1 MPGESFV
8 AEAWEAWKRRD
19 TEVSVRRALDAHSA
33 SLRAEALSGSGS
45 TAGAIDR
52 GDRGPLRLA
61 CYFALRGR
69 RVGLLLPYLDAVR
82 DLPVGVLRDGALS
95 AAAVGRGDLTA
106 AAALALS
113 TSTAPDDVEQVN
125 PDDSGAGLRAALLA
139 EVTLASVAS
148 GSWTLARECAE
159 AAREVL
165 NRIHPV
171 ARDPETTYDL
181 LGLDAIIEFHTA
193 SGETAFTALVDAV
206 GSLRARNSL
215 TGVHALALI
224 GLGDLQHMKGRLGE
238 AALDLT
244 RGAKLA
250 DPARPGL
257 ATHALIELA
266 FVRVRQ
272 GRWAD
277 AADVVRKTIVP
288 LGAIDHDWL
297 EPQVLSIHGLLLALS
312 GDLDTAA
319 PILEHG
325 ALLARDIPSYLA
337 SIVLLHARIATAIA
351 RNDWQE
357 LSHALDDAGDPGY
370 RHPYPAGEWNAL
382 KLLAA
387 WHLGNRTE
395 FGRRLTEWSLTAESG
410 DNSYY
415 WAFAAIKA
423 EHERRYADGMR
434 AVERALESVS
444 PDDDPLGRAW
454 VRIVAGTYISRHG
467 DGGGPDPV
475 RALGVYEEANAELRQ
490 LGAATYARLCEGIIT
505 RTTAELERARE
516 IHPSA
521 VLTEQQHRIA
531 MAVAQG
537 YTSDE
542 IASIQH
548 LSKRT
553 IDYHVTNILRR
564 LGISNRRE
572 IARVLAHDT
581 DL

>member
-1 MPGESFV
+1 MPGERLV
-8 AEAWEAWKRRD
+8 AEAWEAWERRE
-19 TEVSVRRALDAHSA
+19 TEVSVRRALDAHTA
-33 SLRAEALSGSGS
+33 SRGAEAVSGAGS
-45 TAGAIDR
+45 TAGVADP

-61 CYFALRGR
+61 CYLALRGR
-69 RVGLLLPYLDAVR
+69 RVDLLLPHLDAVSA
-82 DLPVGVLRDGALS
+82 LPVGVLRDGALS

-113 TSTAPDDVEQVN
+113 AAGAPGDVEQVN
-125 PDDSGAGLRAALLA
+125 PSDSDDALRASLLA

-148 GSWTLARECAE
+148 GSWMLARECAE
-159 AAREVL
+159 AAQQVL
-165 NRIHPV
+165 SRIHPTD
-171 ARDPETTYDL
+171 REPEITYDL
-181 LGLDAIIEFHTA
+181 LGLDAIVEFHTA
-193 SGETAFTALVDAV
+193 SGETAYAALVDAV

-215 TGVHALALI
+215 TDVHALALI
-224 GLGDLQHMKGRLGE
+224 CLGDLQHMKGRLGE
-238 AALDLT
+238 AALDLI

-250 DPARPGL
+250 DHARPGL

-266 FVRVRQ
+266 FVRIRQ

-277 AADVVRKTIVP
+277 AADVVRKTTAP
-288 LGAIDHDWL
+288 RAAIDHDWL
-297 EPQVLSIHGLLLALS
+297 EPQVLSIHGLLLALR

-319 PILEHG
+319 PILEHA

-337 SIVLLHARIATAIA
+337 SIVLLHARITTAIA

-357 LSHALDDAGDPGY
+357 LSRALDDAGDPGY
-370 RHPYPAGEWNAL
+370 RHPYPASEWNAL

-387 WHLGNRTE
+387 WNLGNRTE

-410 DNSYY
+410 GSSYY

-434 AVERALESVS
+434 AIERALESVS

-467 DGGGPDPV
+467 DGGRPDPV
-475 RALGVYEEANAELRQ
+475 RALGVYEEASDELRQ
-490 LGAATYARLCEGIIT
+490 LGADIYAQLCDGIIA

-516 IHPSA
+516 VHPSA
-521 VLTEQQHRIA
+521 VLTEQQRRIA

-542 IASIQH
+542 IASIEH

-572 IARVLAHDT
+572 IARVLAPDT